1 MWKSDSYELQLLKQ
15 TPNLKSGRKIESER
29 PSNGPKRITGDLVKK
44 STRWSKVNPVYSD
57 PSRSTFDQIEIELN
71 HRFFLNRI
79 RFQLDQIKIDFNSV

>member
-29 PSNGPKRITGDLVKK
+29 TSNGPKRITDDLVKK

-57 PSRSTFDQIEIELN
+57 SSRSTFDQIEIELN